1 MKTRTRLYVLF
12 TAAIF
17 CLSAAAWALTGE
29 EAVAKLKARF
39 YSANTMRGSITITS
53 STGDN
58 STGIFQYMAPGRF
71 LIQFSTPPGKTIV
84 TNGKKLWV
92 YDKASNAC
100 GVQDVAPS
108 TSGGIAGYIS
118 GYLPM
123 ASSSG
128 GSDTVIRLRSS
139 SRGYK
144 DITIH
149 VDSSFMPRKILFK
162 EDNGKGFSATLSNV
176 IINCPMTP
184 GIFDFDVPSG
194 TQLVKNPLDVR

>member
-1 MKTRTRLYVLF
+1 MKKHTLLYVSM
-12 TAAIF
+12 AGIF
-17 CLSAAAWALTGE
+17 ALSAAAWAMTGE
-29 EAVAKLKARF
+29 EAVSKLKARF
-39 YSANTMRGSITITS
+39 YSANTMRGTITISS

-58 STGIFQYMAPGRF
+58 STGTFQYMAPGRF

-123 ASSSG
+123 ASSG
-128 GSDTVIRLRSS
+128 GNDTVIRLRNS
-139 SRGYK
+139 SRAYK

-176 IINCPMTP
+176 ITNCPMTP